1 VPKNEGEGRVGAR
14 LEVLG
19 GGVGEVR
26 GGSQSGDNL

>member
-14 LEVLG
+14 LELL

-26 GGSQSGDNL
+26 GGSQSGDSL